1 MSDFQKYLN
10 QFVSPKGGKFSN
22 TSMAYPKESYNIPD
36 DKYNEFLEK
45 YKVELDNGA
54 DLHLTEKP
62 SEFSPIRIDLDFSF
76 ENNDSKKR
84 KYTHANIENFITE
97 YCKILETYFEIN
109 ECEIYLQ
116 EKPESST
123 FRDKIKDGVH
133 IILPNIYLSYELQHF
148 IRDIVIRNDNIIKEF
163 QIMNVVNKID
173 DIVDKAVISSNN
185 WFIYGSKKLESHSYK
200 VTKIYSYTQNALK
213 TIENDNNL
221 NYIDLFSMRKTVSD
235 NNVIIREDKLDTIN
249 DYKKSLVKKQQ
260 PKFNNDFDYIF
271 SKALNLNKNMT
282 TDDDL
287 ILTKKLVLECLS
299 YNRAENYN
307 DWIKLGW
314 CLRNIDYRLLDTWI
328 EFSKIGS
335 SFVDGECED
344 IWDKM
349 KEGSLT
355 IGSLKYWCKL
365 DNKIKFEELFN
376 DSISPLV
383 DKSIRSN
390 GAHCDV
396 AQVVSK
402 YMKDKIIYDTKVK
415 SWYIV
420 NDKTNIWEQDKEGI
434 KVRLILSTYCCN
446 LYMKRSIFWNNI
458 QMNIE
463 NEEQQI
469 ANAERAKKCLKIAAE
484 LKNSGYK
491 DSIMKELKSW
501 CVQDN
506 FIEEY
511 LDCNINLF
519 AFKNGVYDLES
530 NIFRQI
536 EPIDYISTTTDYNY
550 NQDIDKLYI
559 DKVIDFLKSTQ
570 KNDEMY
576 AYLLDVLSS
585 MIYGKNYHQ
594 EFYIFNGKG
603 ANGKSVLMSLL
614 LLTFGKYGNKIN
626 ATTFTKP
633 SKGANETSEMHS
645 CKSSRLILVE
655 EPEETDTLITSRLKE
670 FSGDGKIKTRG
681 LHENAFE
688 FDPQFGL
695 IFFCNQIPSL
705 SKVDNA
711 IGRRLRLLDFPFKFC
726 DIPIMNNEKLID
738 RNLNILFKDNIEYRQ
753 AFAYILLDNWKNK
766 NLNKNKMN
774 TPIEVMQVTNEYMED
789 CNEVKKFIKDF
800 YEITNDNDDKITS
813 RDLYTWFKYRTGL
826 KMDEKSFAYNMA
838 ELGISKK
845 KTKTSNIYIGIKE
858 KSDDNE

>member
-1 MSDFQKYLN
+1 MFEKIVLCETGGSNVRYIEDIGKYRDILDNYKYPVELVGGDNQVKPYFDIDLEFDKNEEYDEEFRILDFKQSLQILFNLTSDKNIYYVSRTYVKDDNKIKYSYHFTIDKIRISWYNLKQMVEQTEIKIEGLDKSVYSSNRGMYPIYSNKKIPKKGQKEQIFPYFLPMSEDNDITKYLISYIEED
-10 QFVSPKGGKFSN
+10 FEDYDLKFPKMEHKKVQDNSLKKLF
-22 TSMAYPKESYNIPD
+22 D
-36 DKYNEFLEK
+36 
-45 YKVELDNGA
+45 YK
-54 DLHLTEKP
+54 
-62 SEFSPIRIDLDFSF
+62 
-76 ENNDSKKR
+76 NDSQ
-84 KYTHANIENFITE
+84 
-97 YCKILETYFEIN
+97 L
-109 ECEIYLQ
+109 
-116 EKPESST
+116 
-123 FRDKIKDGVH
+123 
-133 IILPNIYLSYELQHF
+133 
-148 IRDIVIRNDNIIKEF
+148 
-163 QIMNVVNKID
+163 
-173 DIVDKAVISSNN
+173 
-185 WFIYGSKKLESHSYK
+185 
-200 VTKIYSYTQNALK
+200 
-213 TIENDNNL
+213 
-221 NYIDLFSMRKTVSD
+221 
-235 NNVIIREDKLDTIN
+235 
-249 DYKKSLVKKQQ
+249 SLV
-260 PKFNNDFDYIF
+260 
-271 SKALNLNKNMT
+271 S
-282 TDDDL
+282 
-287 ILTKKLVLECLS
+287 KLVLECLS
-299 YNRAENYN
+299 YSRADNYE

-314 CLRNIDYRLLDTWI
+314 CLNNIDNRLLDLWI
-328 EFSKIGS
+328 EFSKNSDKFEEGK
-335 SFVDGECED
+335 CEE
-344 IWDKM
+344 IWGKCQ
-349 KEGSLT
+349 KKNLT
-355 IGSLKYWCKL
+355 IGSLKFWSKS
-365 DNKIKFEELFN
+365 DNRDKYDEIMFQQIER
-376 DSISPLV
+376 II
-383 DKSIRSN
+383 DKSIRSD
-390 GAHCDV
+390 GSHCDV
-396 AQVVSK
+396 AEVISQ
-402 YMKDKIIYDTKVK
+402 YMRDKIVYDTKVK
-415 SWYIV
+415 SWYAV
-420 NDKTNIWEQDKEGI
+420 NDKTNIWVQDKEGV
-434 KVRLILSTYCCN
+434 KVRLILSTYGCN
-446 LYMKRSIFWNNI
+446 LYMKRAHYWNNLE
-458 QMNIE
+458 MDVE
-463 NEEQQI
+463 NEEQKQV
-469 ANAERAKKCLKIAAE
+469 NSEKAKKSLKIASQ
-484 LKNSGYK
+484 LKNAGFK

-519 AFKNGVYDLES
+519 AFKNGVYDLEN

-550 NQDIDKLYI
+550 NPDIDKLYI

-711 IGRRLRLLDFPFKFC
+711 IGRRLRLVDFPFKFC
-726 DIPIMNNEKLID
+726 DNPKMNNEKLID

-789 CNEVKKFIKDF
+789 CNEVKKFINDF
-800 YEITNDNDDKITS
+800 YEITNDNNDKITS
-813 RDLYTWFKYRTGL
+813 RDLYTWFKNKTGQ

-845 KTKTSNIYIGIKE
+845 KTKTCNMYIGIKE